1 MKKITILKQL
11 WFFAFFFVG
20 LTLSVSFISYYFAN
34 EIVAQLQVVGNTQL
48 PAVRSMTLIDMFHDT
63 TRSNVLDANLNGL
76 KNQKEAFS
84 EIFKSQAT
92 VESNFKKELANLES
106 LKLSSMTKE
115 KISAAQPEVVK
126 YVDTAKTMIQL
137 FSEMKLAEA
146 EKMMP
151 EFNVAFENLEKKLES
166 LGEAI
171 EAEASVSTDSG
182 AAQLPMILMFSIA
195 GVLVG
200 LTLSVI
206 IILNLSKVLKDFI
219 SQISQAST
227 EVQTVSES
235 LATTNFNLSNVATE
249 TASSIEE
256 TVSSLDELSSMVNL
270 NTENAQQAAT
280 TSNNSRV
287 SAEKG
292 EVEIEKLNSAMHE
305 IKNSS
310 KKMEEIINVI
320 DDIAFQTNLLA
331 LNAAV
336 EAARAGEQGKGFAVV
351 AEAVRNLAMR
361 SASAAKEI
369 NVMIK
374 DSVEKIEDG
383 SEIAENF
390 RKSLKEIVST
400 VKTISEINSEIASAS
415 TEQATGIRQISA
427 AMDSLDTS
435 SQEFAAA
442 TNQVSD
448 GATSMKEQAHKLNLL
463 IIDVKDKILGS
474 EIAPPASLS
483 KSSIKSSK
491 KAPSKGLVSSIQ
503 PKSAMS
509 LASVRSIDSRKKSTG
524 PAASKSQLS
533 VEEIFPL
540 GDDHREGSRTIQK
553 IENF

>member
-20 LTLSVSFISYYFAN
+20 LTLSVSFVSYFFASDIAN
-34 EIVAQLQVVGNTQL
+34 TLKHVGGIEL
-48 PAVRSMTLIDMFHDT
+48 PAVRSMTLIDMYHDG
-63 TRSNVLDANLNGL
+63 TRSNVLDANLNAI
-76 KNQKEAFS
+76 KNNKEALP
-84 EIFKSQAT
+84 EIIKSQA
-92 VESNFKKELANLES
+92 EFEANFKKEFSELNSLNLPAIS
-106 LKLSSMTKE
+106 KE
-115 KISAAQPEVVK
+115 KIKDAEPEVNK
-126 YVDTAKTMIQL
+126 YIETAKSVILL
-137 FSEMKLAEA
+137 FSELKVEEG

-151 EFNVAFENLEKKLES
+151 EFNAAFDSLEEKLEKV
-166 LGEAI
+166 GEAI
-171 EAEASVSTDSG
+171 EAGAAANTDSG
-182 AAQLPMILMFSIA
+182 AAKLPLLLMFSVA

-200 LTLSVI
+200 LTLSI
-206 IILNLSKVLKDFI
+206 FIILNLSKVLKAFI
-219 SQISQAST
+219 SQISQASN
-227 EVQTVSES
+227 EVQVVSES
-235 LATTNFNLSNVATE
+235 LAQTNMNLSNVATE

-270 NTENAQQAAT
+270 NTENAQQAAS

-292 EVEIEKLNSAMHE
+292 EVEIEKLNSAMHD
-305 IKNSS
+305 IKTSS

-369 NVMIK
+369 NLMIK
-374 DSVEKIEDG
+374 DSVEKIEGG

-400 VKTISEINSEIASAS
+400 VKTISDINSEIASAS
-415 TEQATGIRQISA
+415 TEQASGIRQISA
-427 AMDSLDTS
+427 AMDALDTS

-442 TNQVSD
+442 TNQVSE
-448 GATSMKEQAHKLNLL
+448 GSSSMKDQAHKLNLL
-463 IIDVKDKILGS
+463 ITDVKEKILGS
-474 EIAPPASLS
+474 DAPKATVSAPVSTKKHAKPEAS
-483 KSSIKSSK
+483 KSIQPRYVS
-491 KAPSKGLVSSIQ
+491 PVSSID
-503 PKSAMS
+503 SA
-509 LASVRSIDSRKKSTG
+509 KKRNG
-524 PAASKSQLS
+524 LGSKNKNLS

-540 GDDHREGSRTIQK
+540 GDDQDSSRTIQK